1 MLKGFIT
8 FLLAILITSV
18 MGQTSAIGFNRDPLN
33 AFDFKVTQLPFKQ
46 TEHDGIQPA
55 AKGLENNYIGLVDSI
70 RRTDQY
76 GNKLE
81 IQPVF
86 NLGAGIG
93 NHGVVAGNYTGAG
106 LFYHLKDK
114 LYIQAQYTLGGRLG
128 TEFTRQFGDSLN
140 ILPGMGFA
148 RKAADGAYFSHV
160 PSGSISYKAGKY
172 FHFELGNGKN
182 FWGFGYRSLILG
194 DHGAPMPYFRFTTK
208 IWKVK
213 YTSLFLKLKDISST
227 PNYGDARGKYAAL
240 HSLSWNAT
248 SRLNFTIYEMVIW
261 QDRDTLNRRNLDLN
275 YLNPLLF
282 YRPVEFAQGSADN
295 VLIGAGARFRL
306 TKKTSLYGQLILDE
320 FLLKEIREKTGWWA
334 NKYGG
339 QLGIKSVDIITP
351 GLGLQSEINA
361 VRPFTYT
368 HGSPVQAWGHL
379 NQPLAH
385 PLGANFYEWVNF
397 VGYRWK
403 KWRVREQ
410 FTWATFGRDQN
421 GENLGGN
428 VFQSYASPTRPYNNF
443 TLQGDRHIFHYHELL
458 VSCELEKL
466 KGWEVYASHGIRW
479 DKSSSQK
486 TIDHWIMFGV
496 RITSDLWSRV
506 DY

>member
-1 MLKGFIT
+1 MLKG
-8 FLLAILITSV
+8 LITLLFCAV
-18 MGQTSAIGFNRDPLN
+18 VALVVGQTSAVGFNRDPLS
-33 AFDFKVTQLPFKQ
+33 ALDFKVAKYPFKQ
-46 TEHDGIQPA
+46 PEHEGIQPA
-55 AKGLENNYIGLVDSI
+55 AKGIENQFIGLVDSV
-70 RRTDQY
+70 RRTDVY
-76 GNKLE
+76 GSTFE
-81 IQPVF
+81 TRPVF
-86 NLGAGIG
+86 NLGAGFG
-93 NHGVVAGNYTGAG
+93 KEGATFGNYAGAG
-106 LFYHLKDK
+106 LFFHHKDK
-114 LYIQAQYTLGGRLG
+114 LYIEAQYAMGLRSG

-148 RKAADGAYFSHV
+148 RKAADGAYFAHI

-172 FHFELGNGKN
+172 FHFELGNGKH

-194 DHGAPMPYFRFTTK
+194 DHGAPMPYFRLTTRV
-208 IWKVK
+208 WKVK
-213 YTSLFLKLKDISST
+213 YTSLFLKLKDIST
-227 PNYGDARGKYAAL
+227 TNQLNQARGKYAAL

-248 SRLNFTIYEMVIW
+248 SRLNFSIYEMVIW

-295 VLIGAGARFRL
+295 VLIGAGARYRVSKN
-306 TKKTSLYGQLILDE
+306 TTLYAQFILDE

-339 QLGIKSVDIITP
+339 QLGLKAVDVIIP
-351 GLGLQSEINA
+351 GLGIQSEVNA

-397 VGYRWK
+397 IGYRWK
-403 KWRVREQ
+403 KWRIREQ
-410 FTWATFGRDQN
+410 FTWATFGRDEN
-421 GENLGGN
+421 GQNLGGN
-428 VFQSYASPTRPYNNF
+428 VFQSYASPSKPYDNF

-458 VSCELEKL
+458 VSRELEKL

-479 DKSSSQK
+479 DKSQTQK
-486 TIDHWIMFGV
+486 TFDHWIMFGV
-496 RITSDLWSRV
+496 RVTSDLWSRV